1 MKNNEKEPYV
11 PISEDQADNTYLE
24 EFEAEMA
31 GTQQGQPPEQ
41 AQQPTGTAPQA
52 PVPPV
57 PPEQEKKPVYKQ
69 WWFWLII
76 AVVLIAAIVTI
87 ILVGKSSK
95 SKTSTSASSSTSAST
110 SQTTSQT
117 TSATTTATT
126 TQTTTAKKT
135 TAATTEDEDDK
146 ESRYQYALQKA
157 KFLSDTAHMS
167 KQAIYNELVS
177 PGGENLKKD
186 AAQYAVDKL
195 GSVFNANALVKAK
208 EYDEEG
214 MSGEEIKNRLIDG
227 DLFTE
232 DEAEY
237 AVDHLGN

>member
-1 MKNNEKEPYV
+1 MKNNEKEPYI
-11 PISEDQADNTYLE
+11 PITEDQADNTYLE

-76 AVVLIAAIVTI
+76 AVVLIAAILTI

-95 SKTSTSASSSTSAST
+95 SKTTTSASSTSAST
-110 SQTTSQT
+110 SQTTSQSTTAT
-117 TSATTTATT
+117 TSAST
-126 TQTTTAKKT
+126 TQTTTSQTT
-135 TAATTEDEDDK
+135 TAAPAEDEDEK
-146 ESRYQYALQKA
+146 MARYQYALQKA
-157 KFLSDTAHMS
+157 YFLCDNELLS
-167 KQAIYNELVS
+167 KQALYNALIAD
-177 PGGENLKKD
+177 GTKKD
-186 AAQYAVDKL
+186 AAQYAVSHV
-195 GSVFNANALVKAK
+195 GANFNAIALEKAKQYAAQGDTREDIENALV
-208 EYDEEG
+208 
-214 MSGEEIKNRLIDG
+214 NN